1 MKPAIFGFFPMSK
14 VTILKRNKF
23 AFSAVAAVV
32 LAAGSLMANINPPSQ
47 SVLARGENE
56 AKRLLLLMDKDRS
69 GVVSRDEFMTFMG
82 AEFDRL
88 DKNHNGELDVKELT
102 QSHPTGHPGR

>member
-1 MKPAIFGFFPMSK
+1 
-14 VTILKRNKF
+14 
-23 AFSAVAAVV
+23 
-32 LAAGSLMANINPPSQ
+32 MASIDPPSP

-56 AKRLLLLMDKDRS
+56 AKRLLLLMDRNRS
-69 GVVSRDEFMTFMG
+69 GMVSREEFMTFMG

-102 QSHPTGHPGR
+102 QRHATGHPGR